1 MAKSEVVFRAYLK
14 ELARYDRGQ
23 KAIVLTEVNDR
34 PISSYYNLFRPNF
47 IVGGKFFQKT
57 CDSLFP

>member
-1 MAKSEVVFRAYLK
+1 MY
-14 ELARYDRGQ
+14 RGQ

-34 PISSYYNLFRPNF
+34 PLSSCYKLFRPNF